1 MYSRPVFIDSQAD
14 YSQLSDLAEAQELE
28 MHVFTSPDNG
38 LSRIAVEEIRSV
50 LQCLDREGV
59 HVVLKE
65 HSVND
70 GSSIAERMK
79 IMAVPTT
86 VVSNFY
92 IVGIPT
98 QGAVMSA
105 IRRSLLGSSRLGEAE
120 S

>member
-1 MYSRPVFIDSQAD
+1 
-14 YSQLSDLAEAQELE
+14 LAEAQELE

-50 LQCLDREGV
+50 LRCLDREGV

-65 HSVND
+65 HSVDD
-70 GSSIAERMK
+70 GSATAEHMEV
-79 IMAVPTT
+79 MVVPTT
-86 VVSNFY
+86 VISNFY

-98 QGAVMSA
+98 QGAVKSA
-105 IRRSLLGSSRLGEAE
+105 IRYSLLGSSRLGEAE